1 MNELIKKLEVRV
13 ERFKKLQEA
22 NAPQLVLINELGL
35 IKKAC
40 DELAKELEKENK

>member
-13 ERFKKLQEA
+13 ERFKELQEK
-22 NAPQLVLINELGL
+22 NAPQLVLINELGM

-40 DELAKELEKENK
+40 DELANELQKEDK